1 MSDDLFN
8 LILWG
13 SAIALLVFSK
23 MRGRN
28 GRFCVETLH
37 FGIAPLALFG
47 ALDSGIRGDNGIAI
61 LLVAVAVTAIA
72 NGFRIRSE
80 SRSTRGNE
88 S

>member
-13 SAIALLVFSK
+13 GAIALLVFSK

-37 FGIAPLALFG
+37 FGIAPFALFG
-47 ALDSGIRGDNGIAI
+47 ALDSGIRGDKRNSD
-61 LLVAVAVTAIA
+61 TA
-72 NGFRIRSE
+72 SSS
-80 SRSTRGNE
+80 SRYSNRKRVPYQV
-88 S
+88 